1 MSTGQ
6 YDWYINTAT
15 GEVARPRV
23 MTDRH
28 LVVDLWLQ
36 PGAAVAGAHLHD
48 RIDESFEVVEGRIG
62 VLNGGVETELSAG
75 DVKVEVR
82 AGTVHDWWQIGD
94 SPAQVVVEVKAIDGA
109 PGAPARRFEH
119 MIETIFSLGTL
130 GRVGPDGMPDALWLA
145 AIGSEY
151 GDVIRFRK
159 PPRVV
164 QAIVFGL
171 MAAIARRAG
180 RNPLDPS
187 LHGPDAPC
195 RRHEL
200 TVDDKAALL
209 AGKAPT
215 TRHS

>member
-1 MSTGQ
+1 
-6 YDWYINTAT
+6 
-15 GEVARPRV
+15 

-36 PGAAVAGAHLHD
+36 PGAAVAGPHNHD
-48 RIDESFEVVEGRIG
+48 LIDESFEVVEGRIG
-62 VLNGGVETELSAG
+62 VLNGDVETELSAG
-75 DVKVEVR
+75 DPRVDVKS
-82 AGTVHDWWQIGD
+82 GTVHDWWQIGD
-94 SPAQVVVEVKAIDGA
+94 QPAHVVVEVKAVDGA

-119 MIETIFSLGTL
+119 MIETIFSLGTM
-130 GRVGPDGMPDALWLA
+130 GRVGPDGMPDTLWLA

-164 QAIVFGL
+164 QSIVFGPL
-171 MAAIARRAG
+171 AAIARRAG

-187 LHGPDAPC
+187 LHGPGAPC
-195 RRHEL
+195 RRREL
-200 TVDDKAALL
+200 TPDEKAALL